1 MTYSAKANPN
11 ATNSE
16 LDSKRI
22 ITHKELT
29 SAQRD
34 ELIEQFVEIQ
44 LDNMDTQSLYE
55 LASEYVTQSFDRLT
69 DSEIKERIESLY
81 DEELY
86 DELVDNVTSLNDNEE
101 PWLQPLFLSHPL
113 QREQEQVNGANILCV
128 LIVNLFLKFITLVG
142 QDYNALNVKNQST
155 NYSGV

>member
-55 LASEYVTQSFDRLT
+55 LASEYVTNSFDSLT

-86 DELVDNVTSLNDNEE
+86 DELVDNVTQQYPKQLN
-101 PWLQPLFLSHPL
+101 QF
-113 QREQEQVNGANILCV
+113 G
-128 LIVNLFLKFITLVG
+128 G
-142 QDYNALNVKNQST
+142 
-155 NYSGV
+155 

>member
-1 MTYSAKANPN
+1 MPTQSARLN

-16 LDSKRI
+16 LDAKKI
-22 ITHKELT
+22 VTFKQLT

-55 LASEYVTQSFDRLT
+55 LASEYVTNSFDRLT

-86 DELVDNVTSLNDNEE
+86 EELVDNITNTDPIVYNT
-101 PWLQPLFLSHPL
+101 
-113 QREQEQVNGANILCV
+113 NG
-128 LIVNLFLKFITLVG
+128 G
-142 QDYNALNVKNQST
+142 
-155 NYSGV
+155 